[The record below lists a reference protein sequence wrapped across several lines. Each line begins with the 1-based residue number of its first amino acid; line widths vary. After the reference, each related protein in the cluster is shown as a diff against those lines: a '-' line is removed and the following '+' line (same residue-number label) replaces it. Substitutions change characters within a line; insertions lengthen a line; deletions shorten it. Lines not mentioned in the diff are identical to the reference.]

1 MARIT
6 IKLSLILTPLNG
18 ILLFPWNLGEV
29 IYLSND
35 IFYCQEEFFRER
47 TIRFEIRSTFPDFRA
62 SFSSKISL
70 IFHFDESSLILS
82 DNENFRFMY

>member
-1 MARIT
+1 MR
-6 IKLSLILTPLNG
+6 SM
-18 ILLFPWNLGEV
+18 FPE
-29 IYLSND
+29 
-35 IFYCQEEFFRER
+35 
-47 TIRFEIRSTFPDFRA
+47 FRA